1 MEVFNQ
7 LQPAEC
13 VAMEDIRREIDAL
26 DQAVIKLLGRR
37 FQYVLAA
44 SKFKTSAATVR
55 APERFDSMLA
65 TRREWA
71 QAEGLSPD
79 AIEKMYS
86 DLVKHFIAEEM
97 KHWSAQWSQ
106 TCT

>member
-1 MEVFNQ
+1 MEVSNT

-13 VAMEDIRREIDAL
+13 TGMEDIRREIDAL
-26 DQAVIKLLGRR
+26 DQTVIKLLGRR

-44 SKFKTSAATVR
+44 SKFKTSAASVR
-55 APERFDSMLA
+55 AKDRFDSMLA

-71 QAEGLSPD
+71 EAEGLSPD

-97 KHWSAQWSQ
+97 KHWSAQLPE
-106 TCT
+106 T